1 MGLTWVGFT
10 QVPNGFVPA
19 QDKYYLVG
27 IAQLPTG
34 ASLDRTEAVVKEMS
48 RIAMDDPG
56 VETVVAFPGL
66 SVNGPVSVP
75 NSALMFVMLKP
86 FEERQDSSMSVYA
99 VQGRLMGQFSQ
110 IPDGFVGV
118 FPPPPVPGLGAM
130 GGFKLQIQD
139 RANLG
144 SDMLAQVQGEI
155 MGKAMQTPELA
166 HMLASFQTNAP
177 QLQVDIDR
185 VKAKTQ
191 GVALTDIFETLQ
203 VNLGSLYVNDFNR
216 FGRSYRVMAQAD
228 APFRMQAEDIGQLQV
243 RNAAG
248 EMIPLS
254 TLIQIKRDSGPD
266 RVMHYNSFPSADISG
281 GPAPSSRSCATRCRQ
296 A

>member
-1 MGLTWVGFT
+1 
-10 QVPNGFVPA
+10 
-19 QDKYYLVG
+19 
-27 IAQLPTG
+27 
-34 ASLDRTEAVVKEMS
+34 
-48 RIAMDDPG
+48 
-56 VETVVAFPGL
+56 
-66 SVNGPVSVP
+66 
-75 NSALMFVMLKP
+75 
-86 FEERQDSSMSVYA
+86 
-99 VQGRLMGQFSQ
+99 
-110 IPDGFVGV
+110 
-118 FPPPPVPGLGAM
+118 M

-248 EMIPLS
+248 
-254 TLIQIKRDSGPD
+254 R
-266 RVMHYNSFPSADISG
+266 
-281 GPAPSSRSCATRCRQ
+281 
-296 A
+296 